1 MIRMT
6 PASIFIHPDAEDII
20 RKSGRHE
27 RSARGIAARSG
38 RPCLHDGPNPMFRV
52 RLLLNVELW
61 WINGRLEST
70 FCLQYSINVDRFD
83 IGNETVTT
91 QATLRPIPKKSLRDE
106 AYDELRR
113 GIVSGGL
120 RPGQQLSELQLAAQF
135 QISRSPIREALGRLE
150 LEGFAIRRPNGRV
163 YVAPLDIAELEQL
176 YAVRATVEGLA
187 TRLAAPRLTTDDL
200 DEMTADLQKMG
211 ALAERGDIEGSL
223 ARGAEFHDV
232 ILGAC
237 ANEPLVEI
245 IAGLRLRI
253 SRYRTMIAATRNQ
266 QIRIAEHQDILNAL
280 YARNAKGAEAAMIRH
295 IEESADIILKALS

>member
-1 MIRMT
+1 M
-6 PASIFIHPDAEDII
+6 
-20 RKSGRHE
+20 
-27 RSARGIAARSG
+27 
-38 RPCLHDGPNPMFRV
+38 
-52 RLLLNVELW
+52 
-61 WINGRLEST
+61 
-70 FCLQYSINVDRFD
+70 
-83 IGNETVTT
+83 GNETVTN

-200 DEMTADLQKMG
+200 DEMTADLQEME
-211 ALAERGDIEGSL
+211 ALAERGDIDGSL
-223 ARGAEFHDV
+223 TRGAEFHDV

-253 SRYRTMIAATRNQ
+253 SRYRTMIATTRNQ
-266 QIRIAEHQDILNAL
+266 QIRIAEHRDILDAL
-280 YARNAKGAEAAMIRH
+280 YARDAKGAEAAMIRH